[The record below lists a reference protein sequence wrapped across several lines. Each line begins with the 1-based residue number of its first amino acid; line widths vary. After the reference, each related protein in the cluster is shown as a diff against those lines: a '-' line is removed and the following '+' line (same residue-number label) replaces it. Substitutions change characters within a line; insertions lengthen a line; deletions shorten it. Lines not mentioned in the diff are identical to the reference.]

1 VVVLSVGRVVGIVAG
16 VAVADHPV
24 KPVVAAG
31 GARLE
36 VVSAAAVGTG

>member
-1 VVVLSVGRVVGIVAG
+1 VVVLSVGRVVGIVAE

-31 GARLE
+31 DAKSE
-36 VVSAAAVGTG
+36 VVSAVAVGTG